1 MFVYFAEVDTSNE
14 VKRVVTL
21 DSKDMIDDEDDTISE
36 DLGLQLCTKLF
47 GDISPNIW
55 VRTYKKGTTRGVF
68 AIIGGTY
75 DSSND
80 VFLKP
85 KPYNSWT
92 YDSATKDWKAPLVEP
107 TIEESDPIVGWV
119 YRWNESLYQSDNTKG
134 WEKVKQDGTG

>member
-1 MFVYFAEVDTSNE
+1 MFVYFAEVDTSSI
-14 VKRVVTL
+14 VKRVIVL
-21 DSKDMIDDEDDTISE
+21 DSKDIIDDEDDTVSE
-36 DLGLQLCTKLF
+36 ELGVLRCTELY
-47 GDISPNIW
+47 GDISPNVW

-92 YDSATKDWKAPLVEP
+92 YDSATKDWKPPLTRPSIGSGEDL
-107 TIEESDPIVGWV
+107 EGWV
-119 YRWNESLYQSDNTKG
+119 YNWNETLYHRDNTKG
-134 WEKVKQDGTG
+134 WEKVKQPVS

>member
-1 MFVYFAEVDTSNE
+1 MFVYFAEVDTSDE

-55 VRTYKKGTTRGVF
+55 VRTYKKGTTRGGF

-80 VFLKP
+80 VFLRP

-92 YDSATKDWKAPLVEP
+92 YDSCL
-107 TIEESDPIVGWV
+107 
-119 YRWNESLYQSDNTKG
+119 LYTSPSPR
-134 WEKVKQDGTG
+134 DG

>member
-1 MFVYFAEVDTSNE
+1 MFVYFAEVDTNSI
-14 VKRVVTL
+14 VKRVIVL

-36 DLGLQLCTKLF
+36 ELGILRCTQLF
-47 GDISPNIW
+47 GDISPNVW

-107 TIEESDPIVGWV
+107 TLEDSNFVDGWM
-119 YRWNESLYQSDNTKG
+119 YRWNETLYHRDNTKG
-134 WEKVKQDGTG
+134 WEKVRQDGSS